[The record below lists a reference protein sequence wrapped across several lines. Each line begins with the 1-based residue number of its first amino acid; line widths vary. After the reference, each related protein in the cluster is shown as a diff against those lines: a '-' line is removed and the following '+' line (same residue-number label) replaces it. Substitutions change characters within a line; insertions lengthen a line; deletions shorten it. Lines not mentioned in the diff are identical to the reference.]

1 MDEIIEIASND
12 DAKHKVIQLGLIEI
26 KDRVRQVEAGC
37 ASNLPPSTSGV
48 PPSTSTVQPSNTSP
62 KTQAGRSSTNAS
74 MTRKVLS
81 PMVARRRGRPCT
93 KRKVSKVDEIVNRL
107 KGKNKRASKVQGRK
121 LNFASMDGM
130 QASPYID
137 GTQESMYVPAQ
148 GSPMQMVDNI
158 ESGSVSH
165 SRMVTNISSE
175 SGPIASQFIELNIDV
190 DPNAPFYF

>member
-1 MDEIIEIASND
+1 
-12 DAKHKVIQLGLIEI
+12 
-26 KDRVRQVEAGC
+26 
-37 ASNLPPSTSGV
+37 
-48 PPSTSTVQPSNTSP
+48 
-62 KTQAGRSSTNAS
+62 
-74 MTRKVLS
+74 MTHKVLS

-130 QASPYID
+130 QASPCID

-158 ESGSVSH
+158 GSGSVSH
-165 SRMVTNISSE
+165 SQMVTNISSQ
-175 SGPIASQFIELNIDV
+175 SGPIGSKFIELNIDSSEFFSM
-190 DPNAPFYF
+190 NAFPLYWLLNLIHIAHPGALRLD

>member
-1 MDEIIEIASND
+1 M
-12 DAKHKVIQLGLIEI
+12 
-26 KDRVRQVEAGC
+26 
-37 ASNLPPSTSGV
+37 
-48 PPSTSTVQPSNTSP
+48 
-62 KTQAGRSSTNAS
+62 
-74 MTRKVLS
+74 
-81 PMVARRRGRPCT
+81 
-93 KRKVSKVDEIVNRL
+93 
-107 KGKNKRASKVQGRK
+107 
-121 LNFASMDGM
+121 NFASMDEM
-130 QASPYID
+130 QASPCID